1 MTLELPTGGFL
12 VRSGVQRNYKQD
24 FASTSKRRGFNKA
37 FDAIVIR
44 LSNLLSIPIED
55 GNETILNKLFINMCN
70 DDDIIFMVK
79 EEPGTTRYELIK
91 LFKEAYQAP
100 CPITYIRTRV
110 ELSPDKQKLLFH
122 L

>member
-55 GNETILNKLFINMCN
+55 GNEAILNKLFINMCN
-70 DDDIIFMVK
+70 DDDIIFLVK
-79 EEPGTTRYELIK
+79 EEPGSVRHQLVE
-91 LFKEAYQAP
+91 LFKEAYAAP
-100 CPITYIRTRV
+100 NPIVHIRNRV
-110 ELSPDKQKLLFH
+110 ELSPDKQKLIFH